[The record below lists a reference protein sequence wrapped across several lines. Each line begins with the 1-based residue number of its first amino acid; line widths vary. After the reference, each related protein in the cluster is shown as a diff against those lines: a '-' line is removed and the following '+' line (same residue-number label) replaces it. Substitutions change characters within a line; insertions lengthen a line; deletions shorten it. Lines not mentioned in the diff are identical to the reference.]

1 MLRISVAAILVLVT
15 LTQASASPRSK
26 QFAEELKQLDSLR
39 DQCVA
44 AISDAQR
51 HDNVWQSDEVSMQ
64 DCRDM
69 AMRQINLGQK
79 MIEES
84 IGDDE

>member
-1 MLRISVAAILVLVT
+1 MRISVAAVLVLVT
-15 LTQASASPRSK
+15 LMTQASASPRSK
-26 QFAEELKQLDSLR
+26 QLAEELKQLDSLR

-51 HDNVWQSDEVSMQ
+51 HNNVWQSDEVSMQ

-69 AMRQINLGQK
+69 AMKQINLGQK

-84 IGDDE
+84 ISDDE

>member
-1 MLRISVAAILVLVT
+1 MLRISVAAILALVT
-15 LTQASASPRSK
+15 LSQASASPRSK
-26 QFAEELKQLDSLR
+26 QLAEELKQLDSLR
-39 DQCVA
+39 DECVA

-51 HDNVWQSDEVSMQ
+51 NDNVWQSDKVSMQ

-69 AMRQINLGQK
+69 AMKQINLGQK

-84 IGDDE
+84 VGDDE